1 MQALVDSLVSGTV
14 ELVFRLCATYG
25 LCVSCEEI
33 DRSPLANSMPIRV
46 TGRCTVD
53 WSGQGVGSYI
63 ISECPVFRMDSP
75 LVLCRVVRLHT
86 SMLSVGL
93 VATSC
98 GLLYA
103 LGQQ

>member
-1 MQALVDSLVSGTV
+1 MSGSHASLDFPT
-14 ELVFRLCATYG
+14 FLCLG
-25 LCVSCEEI
+25 VVREI
-33 DRSPLANSMPIRV
+33 DRSPLANSMHIRV
-46 TGRCTVD
+46 TGRYTVD
-53 WSGQGVGSYI
+53 WSGQGIGSYFRPCGAM
-63 ISECPVFRMDSP
+63 SHETRCPVFRMDSP

-86 SMLSVGL
+86 STLSVGL